1 MYNKVGESVLGNMGK
16 TIIVI
21 DNNGGGRW
29 LAEMLNREQMRYFRN
44 MGILGNFG
52 MEKRNKDPHPKMIL
66 GY

>member
-1 MYNKVGESVLGNMGK
+1 MLGNMGT

-29 LAEMLNREQMRYFRN
+29 LAEMLNREQMRYCRN
-44 MGILGNFG
+44 MGIPGNFG
-52 MEKRNKDPHPKMIL
+52 MEKRNNDPHPKMIL